1 MRQTANCLESR
12 PGPRGAENMAP
23 ACACVQGK
31 NWFGDDSTPF
41 WPVRGGNQG
50 KIGPVLTTMPAL
62 PTMTDPFAPLAA
74 LVEAPPRPDPAN
86 WALFL
91 DVDGTLID
99 LAPTPDAVVVPDGL
113 IATLEALSLRLGGAL
128 ALVSGR
134 ALGTLDGLFAPWR
147 FPGAGQHG
155 GEVRLSPQAPAIVH
169 ADAQAVAIATA
180 RLEMLA
186 GTLPGVF
193 VEPKGVSTAIH
204 YRQAP
209 QAEAA
214 IRAALP
220 RVLAGLETRL
230 EATAAKMAFDVRTR
244 GLTKGT
250 AISVLSAIPPFA
262 GRTPVMVGDDRTDE
276 DGFGEVAARGGA
288 GVLVGTPRAT
298 LAHWRLDSPSD
309 VRRWLATLSQPST

>member
-1 MRQTANCLESR
+1 MRAI
-12 PGPRGAENMAP
+12 
-23 ACACVQGK
+23 
-31 NWFGDDSTPF
+31 STM
-41 WPVRGGNQG
+41 
-50 KIGPVLTTMPAL
+50 L
-62 PTMTDPFAPLAA
+62 DPFAPLAA
-74 LVEAPPRPDPAN
+74 LVEAPPRPGPDQ

-99 LAPTPDAVVVPDGL
+99 LAPTPDEVVVPDGL
-113 IATLEALSLRLGGAL
+113 IDTLESLSRRLNGAL

-134 ALGTLDGLFAPWR
+134 ALGTLDALFAPWR

-155 GEVRLSPQAPAIVH
+155 GEIRLTPHMPPIVH

-180 RLEMLA
+180 RLDMLA

-209 QAEAA
+209 KAESA

-220 RVLAGLETRL
+220 RILAGLETRV
-230 EATAAKMAFDVRTR
+230 EATSAKMAFDIRTR
-244 GLTKGT
+244 GLSKGT
-250 AISVLSAIPPFA
+250 AISVLCAMPPFA

-276 DGFGEVAARGGA
+276 DGFAEVAARGGA
-288 GVLVGTPRAT
+288 GILVGTPRAT
-298 LAHWRLDSPSD
+298 LAHWRLDSPSATRKWLEDLAHLRD
-309 VRRWLATLSQPST
+309 VNE

>member
-1 MRQTANCLESR
+1 
-12 PGPRGAENMAP
+12 
-23 ACACVQGK
+23 
-31 NWFGDDSTPF
+31 
-41 WPVRGGNQG
+41 
-50 KIGPVLTTMPAL
+50 
-62 PTMTDPFAPLAA
+62 
-74 LVEAPPRPDPAN
+74 LVEAPPRPTPDQ

-91 DVDGTLID
+91 DVDGTLLE
-99 LAPTPDAVVVPDGL
+99 LAPTPDAVVVPNGL
-113 IATLEALSLRLGGAL
+113 IDTLDLVSRRLNGAL

-155 GEVRLSPQAPAIVH
+155 GEIRLSPVAPAIVH

-209 QAEAA
+209 QAESA

-230 EATAAKMAFDVRTR
+230 EATSAKMAFDIRTR

-250 AISVLSAIPPFA
+250 AISVLCAMPPFA

-276 DGFGEVAARGGA
+276 DGFAEVAARGGM

-298 LAHWRLDSPSD
+298 QAHWRLDSPADTRHWLESL
-309 VRRWLATLSQPST
+309 VRMPRNERPLNE

>member
-1 MRQTANCLESR
+1 MRAVNPML
-12 PGPRGAENMAP
+12 
-23 ACACVQGK
+23 
-31 NWFGDDSTPF
+31 
-41 WPVRGGNQG
+41 
-50 KIGPVLTTMPAL
+50 
-62 PTMTDPFAPLAA
+62 DPFAPLSA
-74 LVEAPPRPDPAN
+74 LVEAPPRPAADQ

-113 IATLEALSLRLGGAL
+113 IETLDSLSRRLGGAL

-147 FPGAGQHG
+147 FAGAGQHG
-155 GEVRLSPQAPAIVH
+155 GEVRLTPHSLPIVH

-180 RLEMLA
+180 RLEMVA

-204 YRQAP
+204 FRQAP
-209 QAEAA
+209 QAESA

-230 EATAAKMAFDVRTR
+230 EASSAKMAFDIRTR

-250 AISVLSAIPPFA
+250 AISVLCSIAPFA

-276 DGFGEVAARGGA
+276 DGFAEAAARGGA

-298 LAHWRLDSPSD
+298 LAHWRLDSPNAT
-309 VRRWLATLSQPST
+309 RTWLETLARAPAANE

>member
-1 MRQTANCLESR
+1 MRAVIR
-12 PGPRGAENMAP
+12 
-23 ACACVQGK
+23 
-31 NWFGDDSTPF
+31 
-41 WPVRGGNQG
+41 
-50 KIGPVLTTMPAL
+50 MP
-62 PTMTDPFAPLAA
+62 DPFAPLSA
-74 LVEAPPRPDPAN
+74 LVEAPPRPAADQ

-113 IATLEALSLRLGGAL
+113 IETLERLSLRLGGAL

-155 GEVRLSPQAPAIVH
+155 GEIRVAPHAPPIVH
-169 ADAQAVAIATA
+169 ADGQAVAIATA
-180 RLEMLA
+180 RLEMVA

-204 YRQAP
+204 FRQAP
-209 QAEAA
+209 QAESA

-230 EATAAKMAFDVRTR
+230 EASSAKMAFDIRTR

-250 AISVLSAIPPFA
+250 AISVLCSTAPFA

-276 DGFGEVAARGGA
+276 DGFAEVAARGGA

-298 LAHWRLDSPSD
+298 LAHWRLDSPAAT
-309 VRRWLATLSQPST
+309 RQWLDTLVANGA